1 MMSFEA
7 KKRKF
12 TDLQN
17 LFCLCVVGGL
27 TILFAVLFVS
37 FGSLIYL
44 LLKSEEQKSASGRTS
59 YEAAAAI
66 SSWESAALCLELTTW
81 PAE

>member
-7 KKRKF
+7 GKHKF

-17 LFCLCVVGGL
+17 LLCLCMGVGL
-27 TILFAVLFVS
+27 TILCAVVFVS
-37 FGSLIYL
+37 FGSLRYL
-44 LLKSEEQKSASGRTS
+44 LLTSEEQKSPSGRTS

-66 SSWESAALCLELTTW
+66 SSWESAAL
-81 PAE
+81 